1 LLSCFEIGFID
12 KSSQDVFE
20 GDKTMKIR
28 AMVAQCVVIV
38 ALVVCAVGFVSHPA
52 HAGDIM
58 PGPRGKLL
66 QTTGDIMPGPR
77 AR

>member
-1 LLSCFEIGFID
+1 
-12 KSSQDVFE
+12 
-20 GDKTMKIR
+20 MKIR
-28 AMVAQCVVIV
+28 TILVQRAVIV
-38 ALVVCAVGFVSHPA
+38 ALLVGMFAYVAQPV

-77 AR
+77 QK